1 MLIWKAKIG
10 GTYTNMKTPSSY
22 KIDYE
27 DLDKNSYR
35 SVVSGNLIDNV
46 ISKKWSKIAMSY
58 NYLTADEVNTITN
71 AINQNPVIIQA
82 TNPLYSTNN
91 TPSKEMEMRCSKISL
106 EMNENKAYT
115 MSFNLVQKKKVSG
128 Q

>member
-1 MLIWKAKIG
+1 MLIWKVKIDG
-10 GTYTNMKTPSSY
+10 IYTDMKTPSTY

-27 DLDKNSYR
+27 DLDKDSYR
-35 SVVSGNLIDNV
+35 SIVTGNLIDNV

-58 NYLTADEVNTITN
+58 NYLTAEEVNTIIN
-71 AINQNPVIIQA
+71 AINQNPIIMQA
-82 TNPLYSTNN
+82 TNPLYSANN
-91 TPSKEMEMRCSKISL
+91 TPIKEMEMRCSKVNI